1 MIAEIIS
8 TGDEVLTGTVVDSNA
23 AWIAGRLY
31 ETGVPV
37 GRHLCVGDD
46 LERLTEVLCETSERA
61 DIAIVTGGLGPTV
74 DDITAKAAA
83 RAAGVELKQNPTA
96 RAYIEEFFKRFA
108 RQISDSDAK
117 QAVLPETARPV
128 LNTVGTAPGFN
139 LRIGACSF
147 YFLPGVPFEM
157 RKMMEDH
164 IIPSL
169 SRESAAGGR
178 YFYREKRISLF
189 GLPEAHVNERLV
201 DLTGRMDN
209 VKLGMLAEF
218 PVIHVKLSA
227 YGRDADA
234 MDAAVKA
241 AAGQVKERVGEF
253 MFSESGRS
261 MEEVAGDLL
270 TRRAATLAVAE
281 SCTGGLIGHRITNV
295 AGSSQY
301 FAGSIVTYAN
311 KAKINLLGVSPD
323 TLERYGAVSEQTARE
338 MAEGAARAAG
348 TDYGLAVSGIAG
360 PGGGTDEKPV
370 GTVCIGF
377 CGPGES
383 FARCYSFG
391 FRNRLA
397 NKRIF
402 AEAAL
407 DMLRRKLSGLGE
419 LRRKATERK
428 D

>member
-23 AWIAGRLY
+23 AWIAQRLY
-31 ETGVPV
+31 ETGIPV
-37 GRHLCVGDD
+37 GRHMCVGDD
-46 LERLTEVLCETSERA
+46 PERLTDLLCEASKRA
-61 DIAIVTGGLGPTV
+61 DIVIVTGGLGPTV
-74 DDITAKAAA
+74 DDITARAAA

-96 RAYIEEFFKRFA
+96 RAYIEDFFRRYG
-108 RQISDSDAK
+108 RQLSDSDAK
-117 QAVLPETARPV
+117 QALLPETALPV
-128 LNTVGTAPGFN
+128 LNSLGTAPGFT
-139 LRIGACSF
+139 LRIGECSF
-147 YFLPGVPFEM
+147 FFLPGVPSEM
-157 RKMMEDH
+157 QKMMEDH
-164 IIPSL
+164 VIPSL
-169 SRESAAGGR
+169 LRDSAAGGS
-178 YFYREKRISLF
+178 YVYREKRISLF
-189 GLPEAHVNERLV
+189 GLPEAHVNERLA
-201 DLTGRMDN
+201 DLTGRMDH

-227 YGRDADA
+227 YGQNADA
-234 MDAAVKA
+234 MDAAVGE
-241 AAGQVKERVGEF
+241 AAGRVKERVGEF

-270 TRRAATLAVAE
+270 RRRPATLALAE
-281 SCTGGLIGHRITNV
+281 SCTGGLLGHRITNV

-311 KAKINLLGVSPD
+311 EAKINLLGVSPD
-323 TLERYGAVSEQTARE
+323 TLEGCGAVSAQTARE
-338 MAEGAARAAG
+338 MAKGASRAAG
-348 TDYGLAVSGIAG
+348 SDYGLAVSGIAG
-360 PGGGTDEKPV
+360 PGGGTEEKPV

-383 FARCYSFG
+383 SAMCYSFG
-391 FRNRLA
+391 FRSRLA

-419 LRRKATERK
+419 LRRKATGK
-428 D
+428 GD